1 MRERVLVDGR
11 SVGCGRR
18 NFERGFAECRTRM
31 KLIAGS
37 GVKGGDE
44 ERCAGF
50 HGKLGRG
57 NGQEGGGKSQ
67 GGASGGGQWG
77 W

>member
-1 MRERVLVDGR
+1 MRGRVLVDGR

-31 KLIAGS
+31 K
-37 GVKGGDE
+37 GGDE
-44 ERCAGF
+44 ERCDGF

-57 NGQEGGGKSQ
+57 NGQEGGG
-67 GGASGGGQWG
+67 QWG